1 MKIKDGYYAKDEN
14 GDVYWYAEMPVK
26 RQYEWDRTT
35 NSSSIMLKCIL
46 QIDGPWEDSLHK
58 VEDGVIAKIHTFKK
72 DQKVLVSNDNG
83 KTWMNRYYS
92 HFDAGKHYVFSCG
105 ADSWSAEDNYTVTRQ
120 LIKPAEEE

>member
-1 MKIKDGYYAKDEN
+1 MKLKDGWYAKDLN
-14 GDVYWYAEMPVK
+14 GDVYWYAEMPGK
-26 RQYEWDRTT
+26 GKDCWHYTMMSCRLLY
-35 NSSSIMLKCIL
+35 CI
-46 QIDGPWEDSLHK
+46 QIDDPWEDSLHK

-105 ADSWSAEDNYTVTRQ
+105 ADSWSANDNQVVERQ
-120 LIKPAEEE
+120 LVKPAEE

>member
-1 MKIKDGYYAKDEN
+1 MKLKDGYFAKDSN
-14 GDVYWYAEMPVK
+14 GDVYWYAEMPGK
-26 RQYEWDRTT
+26 R
-35 NSSSIMLKCIL
+35 SIYYDSWGLSQLSACI
-46 QIDGPWEDSLHK
+46 QIDGPWEESLHR

-105 ADSWSAEDNYTVTRQ
+105 ADSWSANDNQVVERQ
-120 LIKPAEEE
+120 LVKPAEEE